1 MYKRIT
7 SLALLSIP
15 FLALEIVSQSV
26 FAENLKNQE
35 VLSVQTVQDLKVS
48 SAKDVKETQSLPLEN
63 QPLSL
68 VVSDLKV
75 STKASDLLADKTKVG
90 DSQTTSPQTPQT
102 LVAEGDKP
110 ETTGGA
116 ATEPSFGSSF
126 TIMPSISTLGFG
138 LAVATPINNNFQA
151 RVGLNYAGFGI
162 NSTTNDI
169 KYDGNLNLFS
179 ATALVD
185 YYPFGLDSWLSVT
198 GGLAYQNNRLS
209 GKAVPSGTGTV
220 TVNNTQYPLAGDSSI
235 NGTFSFPNSIAPY
248 LGIGFSTQIAG
259 GFGIYS
265 NLGVIFAGTPKAEIT
280 SSGSI
285 NSIPGFQND
294 LAAEVKKSQDEVN
307 KNVPG
312 IYPVLTFGLSYK
324 F

>member
-26 FAENLKNQE
+26 SAENVKKQE
-35 VLSVQTVQDLKVS
+35 TPSVQNIQDLKVLS
-48 SAKDVKETQSLPLEN
+48 TKNVKETQSLPLEN
-63 QPLSL
+63 QPLPL

-75 STKASDLLADKTKVG
+75 STKASDLLAVKTKIS
-90 DSQTTSPQTPQT
+90 DSQTTSPQT

-110 ETTGGA
+110 ATASGA
-116 ATEPSFGSSF
+116 APEPSFGSSF

-162 NSTTNDI
+162 TSTTNDI
-169 KYDGNLNLFS
+169 KYDANLNLFS

-185 YYPFGLDSWLSVT
+185 YYPFGLDSWLSIT
-198 GGLAYQNNRLS
+198 GGLAYQDNRLS

-220 TVNNTQYPLAGDSSI
+220 TVNNVQYPLAGDSSI

-285 NSIPGFQND
+285 NAVPGFQDD
-294 LAAEVKKSQDEVN
+294 LAKEVKKSQDEVN